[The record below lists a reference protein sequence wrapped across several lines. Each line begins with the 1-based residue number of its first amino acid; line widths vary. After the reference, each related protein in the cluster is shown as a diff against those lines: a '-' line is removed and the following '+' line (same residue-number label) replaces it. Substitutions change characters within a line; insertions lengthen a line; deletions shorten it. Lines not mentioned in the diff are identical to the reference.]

1 MRISVVGKPSNAERN
16 TLMKNKFR
24 IISQF
29 GVVIALL
36 SFTGM
41 AKAQMGGGQPAATK
55 TSPGE
60 PDPRDRVGPHTFDPR
75 TTTTPA
81 AALSASD
88 KTFMANAAKGGTM
101 EVEWGK
107 WASQKAQN
115 ADVKKF
121 GNQMV
126 TDHSRAGNEL
136 TALASK
142 KGVKLPASKVSGKWT
157 SDKDYMDMMVKD
169 HEKDLAEFQ
178 TEAKNGSD
186 PDLKKWAGDTAKMI
200 KRHLDLAKKTQAKLK

>member
-1 MRISVVGKPSNAERN
+1 
-16 TLMKNKFR
+16 MKNKFR
-24 IISQF
+24 IISRF
-29 GVVIALL
+29 GVFVVLL
-36 SFTGM
+36 SFAGM
-41 AKAQMGGGQPAATK
+41 ANAQMQGGGYGSKPAGSVK
-55 TSPGE
+55 TTGE
-60 PDPRDRVGPHTFDPR
+60 TVDPQDRLGPQTSDSAAKAS
-75 TTTTPA
+75 PA
-81 AALSASD
+81 AALSVSD
-88 KTFMANAAKGGTM
+88 KTFMANAAKGGAM

-121 GNQMV
+121 GNQMA

-136 TALASK
+136 MALASK
-142 KGVKLPASKVSGKWT
+142 KGVKLPGSKVSGKWT

>member
-1 MRISVVGKPSNAERN
+1 M
-16 TLMKNKFR
+16 
-24 IISQF
+24 
-29 GVVIALL
+29 L
-36 SFTGM
+36 SFAGV
-41 AKAQMGGGQPAATK
+41 AKAQMQGGGYGSKPSGSVR
-55 TSPGE
+55 TSSAPE
-60 PDPRDRVGPHTFDPR
+60 DPRDHFGPQTVDHGETAAKA
-75 TTTTPA
+75 TPA
-81 AALSASD
+81 AGLSASD
-88 KTFMANAAKGGTM
+88 KTFMANAAKGGAM